1 MKIYPYSSIKT
12 VNLGPLLFAA
22 RLIGFI
28 SFILFAIAI
37 ALLIVVPFLESGV
50 ITRELGSG
58 TTLTFNRPNYTG
70 LAIVGSLWSV
80 VSALATLAFSG
91 LCAAVVSIEHTYT
104 QSKHAAAKFNQ
115 SSTQR

>member
-28 SFILFAIAI
+28 SFILFIIAI
-37 ALLIVVPFLESGV
+37 ALLIMLPFLDSGV
-50 ITRELGSG
+50 VTRELGSG
-58 TTLTFNRPNYTG
+58 ASLTFIGPNYAG
-70 LAIVGSLWSV
+70 MAIVGSLWSV

-104 QSKHAAAKFNQ
+104 QAKHAAAEFN
-115 SSTQR
+115 